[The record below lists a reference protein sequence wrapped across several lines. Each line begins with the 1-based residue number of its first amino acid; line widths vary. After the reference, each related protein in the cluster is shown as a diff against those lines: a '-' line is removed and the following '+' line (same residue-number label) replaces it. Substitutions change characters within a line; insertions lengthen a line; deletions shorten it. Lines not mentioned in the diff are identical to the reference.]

1 MDALRKGNILPDM
14 ERQAQVILVT
24 GCSSGIGRA
33 TALEAA
39 ERGHRVFASARRRE
53 DVADLSAK
61 GIETLALDV
70 TDPGSIG
77 EAVREVL
84 RSAERIDALV
94 NNAGYGQYGAI
105 EDVSLEEWRAQFEV
119 NVFGAIAVL
128 RAVLPAMRAARGG
141 TVVNVSSVAGRVAIP
156 FAGPYSAS
164 KHALEAIS
172 DALRVEV
179 SPWGVRVVLVEPGP
193 IATRFGDRT
202 RQATARILS
211 VPGPYSPFY
220 GGAERASNK
229 QFQRGRKSPDVV
241 ARVIVDS
248 IEAKRPKAR
257 YRITP
262 LAKALVALKT
272 FAPDRFLDRR
282 MKKML
287 RLPDRV

>member
-1 MDALRKGNILPDM
+1 MSRPG
-14 ERQAQVILVT
+14 QVILVT
-24 GCSSGIGRA
+24 GCSTGIGRA

-39 ERGHRVFASARRRE
+39 ARGHRVFATARRAE
-53 DVADLSAK
+53 SVADLAAK
-61 GIETLALDV
+61 GIGTLPLDV
-70 TDPGSIG
+70 TNPASIG
-77 EAVREVL
+77 EAVRQVL
-84 RSAERIDALV
+84 RSADRIDALV

-119 NVFGAIAVL
+119 NVFGTIAVL

-179 SPWGVRVVLVEPGP
+179 SPWGIRVVLVEPGP
-193 IATRFGDRT
+193 ISTRFGDRA
-202 RQATARILS
+202 REATARILG
-211 VPGPYSPFY
+211 VPGPYSGFY
-220 GGAERASNK
+220 EGAERASNRE
-229 QFQRGRKSPDVV
+229 FQMGKRGPEAV
-241 ARVIVDS
+241 ARVILDA
-248 IEAKRPKAR
+248 IEAKRPKTR
-257 YRITP
+257 YRVAP
-262 LAKALVALKT
+262 LARFLIPLKALAS
-272 FAPDRFLDRR
+272 DRFLDRR